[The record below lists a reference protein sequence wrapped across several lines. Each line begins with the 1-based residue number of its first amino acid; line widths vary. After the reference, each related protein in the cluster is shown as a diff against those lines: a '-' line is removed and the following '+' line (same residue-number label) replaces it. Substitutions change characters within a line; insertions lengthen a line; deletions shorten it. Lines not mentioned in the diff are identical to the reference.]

1 MVMPNL
7 SKKDIKDIDYGNLTK
22 RVVFTENDHR
32 HAKLILRLRQD
43 GLTQAAFFRHLI
55 TAYIEEDERIV
66 DYIDEVKVQSKSRKA
81 KTKKLREQGK
91 AFTAACGFSDQQVHD
106 LFDIIA
112 EEHPDL

>member
-1 MVMPNL
+1 M
-7 SKKDIKDIDYGNLTK
+7 KIDYGNLTK

-32 HAKLILRLRQD
+32 HAKLLLRLQQD

-55 TAYIEEDERIV
+55 TAYVEGDERIV
-66 DYIDEVKVQSKSRKA
+66 DYIDNVKSQSKIRKA
-81 KTKKLREQGK
+81 KTKRLREEGK
-91 AFTAACGFSDQQVHD
+91 QLVTDSGFSEQQVCD

>member
-1 MVMPNL
+1 MA
-7 SKKDIKDIDYGNLTK
+7 IDYGNLTK

-32 HAKLILRLRQD
+32 HAKLLLRLQQD

-55 TAYIEEDERIV
+55 TAYIEGDERIV
-66 DYIDEVKVQSKSRKA
+66 DYIDNVKNQSKARKV
-81 KTKKLREQGK
+81 KTKRLREQGK
-91 AFTAACGFSDQQVHD
+91 QLLTDAGFSDQQLHD